1 MAAITLDIG
10 GNTRQLDRDIQK
22 TVNKVYNINLKSKGD
37 QPLGRITGKVNEFNK
52 SLDASNARV
61 IAFGASAGII
71 FGVERAF
78 TALVSSTI
86 EVQKS
91 LQDINVIL
99 NVSAQNL
106 QKFGGELFSI
116 ARNTGQSF
124 QEVAK
129 AATEFSRQGLGV
141 EETLKRTNE
150 ALILSR
156 LSGLDAAK
164 SVESLTAA
172 VNSFASQA
180 VTATE
185 VVNKFATVDAA
196 FAVSSA
202 DLADAIARVGSSAAQ
217 SGVSLNELIAIVTSA
232 QQTTAR
238 GGAVIGNSFKTIFT
252 RLQREKVVDLLES
265 LGISG
270 TDSAGQVKS
279 TIQLLQD
286 LGSVYDKLGSQQQA
300 YVAEQVGG
308 VFQINILKAAL
319 ADLGKEYSIYS
330 SALNVAAGATD
341 QAIRRNE
348 ELNKTYS
355 AQINA
360 LAENARQLAAAGGE
374 RLLGP
379 SIDRLVGGTNTLLK
393 GFSESDGQ
401 GVGEILGKGIL
412 DGLGQFIAGPGLA
425 LIGGVLLKLF
435 RDLAKFATG
444 SVKELLGLNTA
455 ATQQRDLQQSI
466 NQILSKNPQLLELAL
481 KGEQGLNA
489 AANNLLASLQK
500 QTVELQKQATVA
512 AQISKAL
519 ISQAGVRVSGGVP
532 VAPIPKPGRTGKA
545 AGYIPNFA
553 SDKLVEK
560 YTAISL
566 GATSSVRSHM
576 SQGTI
581 GGKKFVMN
589 NQEVEFPGVG
599 KNGDSM
605 VLPTYGDG
613 PRIAAAGFIPNF
625 AATGKKRISKE
636 TRQRS
641 ELFRKYGYL
650 VPPGVGNGFLSGLGD
665 EFPDKAIRVRE
676 PKLQNVNSDRDELK
690 LEKNIS
696 TKIADYA
703 VAFTNTLKPLGRT
716 VNKTEI
722 EKSFQTT
729 AGAKGAISGAVGAA
743 FEVAISR
750 ALDYKAAQREGGDFD
765 VRGGKNLQLVQDL
778 FGISVPLAD
787 FKVSTSGDAKS
798 SFYDKIRKEEGLKRG
813 NVEQQKKRDQND
825 ARKEALTQ
833 LRSSNPEWFTRKGD
847 KLLDPKNFPGGPE
860 AYKQANE
867 RLNIRTDRILSGY
880 GGVGSTDALRSL
892 AGRRRFAYGYIPN
905 FAAIQDAV
913 SRERAAG
920 IPSNQIY
927 LAQEKALTSANPMGI
942 GVFNKL
948 QEPTKQ
954 SRKDAMRR
962 KGFASGYV
970 PNFAIEDPDIQGA
983 SPETATAAIIS
994 AISGVAF
1001 AFAFTGNQFKDS
1013 LKELTIATKA
1023 TASTQR
1029 NQLAKDIRERRNLG
1043 APNAAI
1049 RQSLSAERAA
1059 AKQAGTPGIIAKGA
1073 TFGRANALG
1082 LSIAA
1087 PILGEVIKNAV
1098 GQETAGARQFG
1109 AVASGAGQ
1117 IGSFAATG
1125 ALVAKGGGPIGL
1137 AIGALLTIP
1146 GIINDFTTKM
1156 PELSAAAKKASQDLT
1171 KFSDVSQRLL
1181 AASSSLSEF
1190 TDKGASP
1197 EKLKKVQ
1204 DDLAKALSELTP
1216 SERSRIESS
1225 IKLGNLE
1232 EELAKITQER
1242 IDREKLTSQAVAVRA
1257 IAEKKGFLGLPSTF
1271 DPNTAQGKL
1280 DEQTI
1285 RDVFKGFFTGKTT
1298 EETLANF
1305 NKAAKS
1311 GVPQLQ
1317 NLSQAVAQLERD
1329 IDTGTAG
1336 RRNLYGTFE
1345 GPDYRQEF
1353 TKILES
1359 FIPQGQTADEQEAR
1373 ARFIKDLVSIA
1384 DNDIKTF
1391 QNILQIPIKSL
1402 TRDRQQLEEGIKS
1415 AKKAAESTAVFNK
1428 VKEKYTGII
1437 DNSISSLNRTI
1448 ATFNALANALDKF
1461 QVNEKSFEREQG
1473 VGGLGLRK
1481 NIAETVLGPEAELTR
1496 RAALFEKIAQNE
1508 ANRLDAIDQSSLD
1521 FRQNFR
1527 ENLKDVFTERA
1538 GEIATTK
1545 GQTATTIPEQAA
1557 VANEVLRAVKLFES
1571 GAVDIN
1577 NILESSFKDGA
1588 IDPDQFKTSLGAA
1601 FQAAEFKTPATN
1613 KILDSILSAATEQL
1627 DTARLDINQKAS
1639 QENQRAA
1646 QEFANE
1652 KILLDIRRSLQ
1663 VFGGIEKFLAP
1674 PEEGIVKPLE
1684 TLIQS
1689 ATGQLQSQRGF
1700 EFAKRTGAGTS
1711 LGSPSQI
1718 QNNINLG
1725 QSALNFIKQLK
1736 DLSGGAFAPD
1746 PGSELFR
1753 RATAGLAQSFEN
1765 NIKQLNDVLKDP
1777 KVDQA
1782 FKVQIQSALDAIG
1795 SLGSSRE
1802 IAQLQIAKETGAA
1815 FQSTLEG
1822 TLSRLQDP
1830 AIQELRDAGLSDLA
1844 DAVARSAQYTSD
1856 PIVNVLSVQKGI
1868 QTAISTQLKTI
1879 TELIKKTPKINKP
1892 SIVVNPSTGE
1902 TQTNAAVTTNA
1913 KGLIPAFNKERKAIS
1928 RGVGG
1933 AKAGDRPKFIPNL
1946 NGGPAFVNTGEQLV
1960 NNFGGSG
1967 QTAVLTRDMQ
1977 KAMVMAKGF
1986 IPNFAPQ
1993 EIIDPN
1999 EFPKEEP
2006 LKKFSGNVLLDQ
2018 QDTKKPYIVI
2028 KTGIPLDESW
2038 IGQEINFGAG
2048 KQNGKIISVD
2058 SNNFKARVGDLK
2070 GKKGDLPPT
2079 KGLKFTG
2086 ILSPKKDIRE
2096 QGILEKKFNY
2106 YKSIYDNASDLDQR
2120 ESDTD
2125 ALILFGQLK
2134 RSFESDIKKYKFER
2148 EPQSGVTVGAPDLLN
2163 QYFGLKEQTTK
2174 SYDKLFRQLNPG
2186 LVKDPI
2192 YKTIKDQVDK
2202 KYGPKTKNST
2212 DQIQK
2217 AAAASETDIFT
2228 DATIRAAKVTS
2239 TIGKY
2244 TGLNLGGD
2252 NPFGKAGQNPVVKYV
2267 PKKGATAAG
2276 TTDNEVRYYKFPGI
2290 GTVINEATALNQNFP
2305 GVFRSQKERE
2315 EASLAIQEAGGT
2327 QNYLKK
2333 LKKLA
2338 DFLEQQNKKATKDK
2352 QFTFIAGTVE
2362 SLSGK
2367 YSDTRAFSSQGQIVS
2382 SEFQYA
2388 ETDPLFLQERAST
2401 LNDFLSRGIVS
2412 GAITAQDMGALGV
2425 PIDVAK
2431 NIIAEI
2437 IAIDKQLKEKTIVPP
2452 PALPGIPPATATVPP
2467 PPTVTELPTK
2477 PTSKQPEPPAAV
2489 PGIQPAIQDTTPTIT
2504 VRKPRKPPVATGAA
2518 PQGKKTNYP
2527 GGISP
2532 ETARAIVQ
2540 ELDANY
2546 NEAIRNQK
2554 NPQTA
2559 LAWAQTQQRYR
2570 LLYAQGKYAELD
2582 RFYQS
2587 LRKDYQRPI
2596 GQNPNKNQNQTNFA
2610 TGFIPNF
2617 AENLPIDDYLE
2628 KLGRTG
2634 GISGASLSMMETN
2647 NPSGLIDI
2655 LIGFLNNLS
2664 RTDTLANGFM
2674 PGIDENYIA
2683 NLAGLESEMSNGA
2696 EANLGYDKKIGLFM
2710 SNKDQP
2716 KNLSSI
2722 IAKDH
2727 PEGLKAAMKN
2737 SMQMQKKTGVLSKGY
2752 IPNFAVTDQSFV
2764 QQEVAFNNNTLA
2776 LTKLSENLRNLNSTF
2791 ANFEENFANLNNTA
2805 ATQQLASTQQNNAQ
2819 PNVRTTT
2826 NAPINVVVNAQNSN
2840 DLSNAVGEAVKNAI
2854 PGIIDKV
2861 RLALGEKIPPS
2872 TQKPK

>member
-481 KGEQGLNA
+481 KGEQGLNV

-1146 GIINDFTTKM
+1146 GIINEFTTEM

-1588 IDPDQFKTSLGAA
+1588 IDPDQFKTSLDAA

-1999 EFPKEEP
+1999 ELPKAES

-2048 KQNGKIISVD
+2048 KQNGKIISVE
-2058 SNNFKARVGDLK
+2058 SNNFKARVGNLK

-2174 SYDKLFRQLNPG
+2174 SYDKLFRQLNPDLIKQG
-2186 LVKDPI
+2186 NLSNTETIVQQIAEMVVGSGVPTVDNLKINPEIDP
-2192 YKTIKDQVDK
+2192 K
-2202 KYGPKTKNST
+2202 PKTTILPQTVDEILQDAAIRASLLNERTGRAFGINTGTKGPTGLTINRKKNSSRNDGVT
-2212 DQIQK
+2212 
-2217 AAAASETDIFT
+2217 AET
-2228 DATIRAAKVTS
+2228 
-2239 TIGKY
+2239 Y
-2244 TGLNLGGD
+2244 PGLTPGSSIIDFYRDPDLGLLM
-2252 NPFGKAGQNPVVKYV
+2252 NELTHYFQFGTLKP
-2267 PKKGATAAG
+2267 
-2276 TTDNEVRYYKFPGI
+2276 
-2290 GTVINEATALNQNFP
+2290 
-2305 GVFRSQKERE
+2305 ERE
-2315 EASLAIQEAGGT
+2315 EKVKKYSTQYLSNLEEFANFIQ
-2327 QNYLKK
+2327 
-2333 LKKLA
+2333 
-2338 DFLEQQNKKATKDK
+2338 QQNRENP
-2352 QFTFIAGTVE
+2352 FISIREFNGDVPF
-2362 SLSGK
+2362 G
-2367 YSDTRAFSSQGQIVS
+2367 DTRVFDSTG
-2382 SEFQYA
+2382 SEFQRDN
-2388 ETDPLFLQERAST
+2388 TLFDYIEERAST
-2401 LNDFLSRGIVS
+2401 LQDSLFKGISS
-2412 GAITAQDMGALGV
+2412 GSITAKELEEYGMS
-2425 PIDVAK
+2425 PDVASFIVEESK
-2431 NIIAEI
+2431 ALE
-2437 IAIDKQLKEKTIVPP
+2437 KQLKTKKYQQRSQRPGSKVTPSGPP
-2452 PALPGIPPATATVPP
+2452 ILPGIPPATATIPP
-2467 PPTVTELPTK
+2467 PPPQTATGLPSK
-2477 PTSKQPEPPAAV
+2477 PKPSPKEPPAAV

-2554 NPQTA
+2554 DPQIA

-2587 LRKDYQRPI
+2587 LRKNYQRPI

-2617 AENLPIDDYLE
+2617 AQDYISNLANLE
-2628 KLGRTG
+2628 
-2634 GISGASLSMMETN
+2634 S
-2647 NPSGLIDI
+2647 
-2655 LIGFLNNLS
+2655 NLS
-2664 RTDTLANGFM
+2664 GEDAV
-2674 PGIDENYIA
+2674 
-2683 NLAGLESEMSNGA
+2683 
-2696 EANLGYDKKIGLFM
+2696 LGYDKKIGMFM
-2710 SNKDQP
+2710 RNSGQP
-2716 KNLSSI
+2716 KNLDAL

-2727 PEGLKAAMKN
+2727 PEGLNSAIKN
-2737 SMQMQKKTGVLSKGY
+2737 SMKTQKNMGVRSKGY

-2826 NAPINVVVNAQNSN
+2826 NTPINVVVNAQNSN
-2840 DLSNAVGEAVKNAI
+2840 DISNAVGEAVKNAI